1 MSLLLHRIAT
11 LFNTSLNIAYDRRF

>member
-1 MSLLLHRIAT
+1 MSLLLQRIAT

>member
-1 MSLLLHRIAT
+1 MSLLLRRIAI